1 MQRLVTLAVVIVSA
15 LMLPTTVSGQY
26 VFGDWARDEGY
37 TPGDA
42 MPSQV
47 RAVFSSIDSLDGI
60 GDFDWMTTPAT
71 QLWLYGNQLSSIEPN
86 AFTGLANLTSL
97 DLEGNWLSTIEMGAF
112 SGLPNLTYLSL
123 RDNQLSSIESSAFS
137 GPTDLMELDLEDN
150 KLSRLESGAFSG
162 LVNLTLLSLGGNH
175 LSSIESSDFIGLTNL
190 RGLGLWGNRLSSIEP
205 YTFSGMPNLTWLN
218 LEGNQL
224 SSIESGAFSGLTN
237 LTTLRL
243 TNNQVSSIESGAFG
257 GLVSLTELSLSLA
270 GDAAL
275 TKLNLEA
282 ADFPSLLYFH
292 VAGNATVGGVSL
304 KNTVLNHM
312 SFVALFDGGEPW
324 LTGIGELDG
333 ITEMDLSGIDFGDI
347 TDLGPLYV
355 MDDLTDLWLV
365 DTQNLD
371 ASDLDVLL
379 DNLEIIESTDT
390 EGILHMTEAD
400 FEAFNIAGGGL
411 LAAWVAE
418 LGHHVE
424 YLLLGDVNHD
434 TEVNGLDVDPFIR
447 PLVRSQ
453 FDVSA
458 DMNGDGAVNGLDV
471 DPFVAA
477 VVGGAQSIPEP
488 STLLL
493 ALLALGVVGGWRK
506 WGG

>member
-137 GPTDLMELDLEDN
+137 GPTDLMELDLE
-150 KLSRLESGAFSG
+150 
-162 LVNLTLLSLGGNH
+162 
-175 LSSIESSDFIGLTNL
+175 
-190 RGLGLWGNRLSSIEP
+190 
-205 YTFSGMPNLTWLN
+205 
-218 LEGNQL
+218 GNQL

-270 GDAAL
+270 GDATL